1 MRVWGSH
8 TKPIPRGF
16 PGQVHAEL
24 TGLLRQ
30 HCPVCDERHLVLL
43 GWMITGLLLSQTVCF
58 DQWKRSSLPLRVQNG
73 MVVLCLQ
80 VARTSRMEEILTCW
94 LIQV

>member
-43 GWMITGLLLSQTVCF
+43 GRMITGLLLSQTVCF
-58 DQWKRSSLPLRVQNG
+58 DQWKRSPSASKVD
-73 MVVLCLQ
+73 
-80 VARTSRMEEILTCW
+80 ARKTM
-94 LIQV
+94 IQRAALDHGPGLFAAQ